1 MLGSLCLGRRE
12 WMESG
17 QREQQEQRPEG
28 RKLRGVLRTH
38 WWVFLPV
45 SPSRPGKVALLIAL
59 PSDSVF
65 LLPQPS
71 FSSIRH
77 CSCVSPYSTVLR
89 LSIDFVSS
97 SLRIFG
103 SWPGTRFHSSPYPL
117 TGMVPGTRLVLQ
129 ESKDHKRQQRRL
141 SCIHSAGSG
150 KPSNVLPIS

>member
-17 QREQQEQRPEG
+17 QREQQEQRLEG
-28 RKLRGVLRTH
+28 RKLQGVLRTH

-65 LLPQPS
+65 PLPHPS
-71 FSSIRH
+71 LSSIRH
-77 CSCVSPYSTVLR
+77 CCRVSAYSTVLR
-89 LSIDFVSS
+89 FSVDFFSS
-97 SLRIFG
+97 SFRIFC

-117 TGMVPGTRLVLQ
+117 NGMVPGTQLVLK
-129 ESKDHKRQQRRL
+129 ESKDHKRQQGSL
-141 SCIHSAGSG
+141 SCIHSVGSG
-150 KPSNVLPIS
+150 KPSNVLPVS